1 MKIGFIGA
9 GNMGTALIKGYINAN
24 SEANEPI
31 FVYDINVACTKTLES
46 EKGITVCKT
55 IEELVDKSDIL
66 VIAVKPNV
74 FSGALKDIVSAAN
87 WNNKVL
93 VSIAAGISMEYIRSQ
108 CKELSGFTGNDEDF
122 TCKVVRIMPNTPA
135 LIGEGMSALTRNR
148 AVEKKEFEKVMDIFS
163 SVGKAEEVDE
173 YLFDCVTGV
182 SGSAPAYVYMFIE
195 AMADGAVSLGMNRK
209 QAYVFAAQT
218 VAGSA
223 NMILKTK
230 SHPGELKDKVCSP
243 SGTTIEAVEVLEEK
257 GFRSA
262 VISAVKAAGIKSE
275 KMSK

>member
-9 GNMGTALIKGYINAN
+9 GNMGTALIKGYIRAN
-24 SEANEPI
+24 SEAIEPV
-31 FVYDINVACTKTLES
+31 FVYDINEASTKSLES
-46 EKGITVCKT
+46 EKGITICKT
-55 IEELVDKSDIL
+55 IEDLVDSSDIL
-66 VIAVKPNV
+66 IIAVKPNV
-74 FSGALKDIVSAAN
+74 FSEALDDIVSVAN

-93 VSIAAGISMEYIRSQ
+93 VSIAAGISMEYIRNQ
-108 CKELSGFTGNDEDF
+108 CKAISGFTGEDEDF
-122 TCKVVRIMPNTPA
+122 ICKVVRIMPNTPA
-135 LIGEGMSALTRNR
+135 LIGEGMSAVTKNQ
-148 AVEKKEFEKVMDIFS
+148 AVTKEEFEKVMDIFC

-173 YLFDCVTGV
+173 NLFDCVTGV

-223 NMILKTK
+223 NMILKTNT
-230 SHPGELKDKVCSP
+230 HPGELKDKVCSP

-257 GFRSA
+257 AFRSA